1 MSIENNKLILK
12 ISIMKLRNFFYL
24 LLALPLFIAGCTE
37 SNTDEPT
44 PKEVKLELTSEAS
57 LSFEAEGGNGEISY
71 LLENIIEGVGL
82 TATCEANWVS
92 DITLGDKITF
102 VVAANEGEAR
112 DTKIVVG
119 YSDKSFEVAIQQA
132 AYEPV
137 ITNEYLYD
145 GTLAFAERV
154 DLSDYGFPSNY
165 YLIAFYTEDGNILLG
180 AVIVGAEGEDI
191 LSAGTYTSANG
202 GLLMEGFELYVGDE
216 EEYFF
221 EGGNG
226 EIVVGGDIEGYT
238 FDIKIADVDGNK
250 FHFTYEGT
258 VNAMNLSGNLPTEPV
273 NITLDTFNG
282 EYYGTQYSPTY
293 NYYIV
298 LSDKGLNADGYAQAG
313 GTYYQI
319 DLYGV
324 EGEVDADG
332 YIAIPAGTYTFDAID
347 TMAEWTMG
355 NYYSGYAKVNAE
367 GTGYEA
373 QVSYESG
380 EAIVTA
386 NGITLK
392 VVIGGVEHTVTYT
405 GAPKIYVGEQG
416 GGSENV
422 EFTANY
428 AYAYYFGDYYTPGY
442 ADNYYFFLSDLG
454 LDEEGYEMA
463 NGTYYRFDIYTPL
476 GDGTK
481 IPAGTYT
488 IDMTDSGNLWTATL
502 SYSGYY
508 VLDEYGWDYVENDY
522 PASGT
527 IVVGED
533 GSITA
538 EVTMMMSG
546 ATHIVTYNGGD
557 IVIYDQSEGE
567 GGGSE
572 GDILSNL
579 ESDWYCN
586 LSNHS
591 LEAVPYGDWYEV
603 GLQNWIFT
611 IYPNGGI
618 GDYVTFDILAGA
630 DSTDNFF
637 GEYTISDTLGAYTAY
652 PGYTEDGY
660 LLGAWYYSTNDG
672 EYYANMAPMVD
683 GWLDIADNGDGTITV
698 EFDVWDD
705 ADYNITGKWTGTY
718 DVAQPS
724 SLSATRSGAKKI
736 ASSLVVAEQKPARS
750 KESFRVVKP
759 VQQSEKK
766 AVKKG
771 LNLR

>member
-1 MSIENNKLILK
+1 
-12 ISIMKLRNFFYL
+12 MKLRNLFYL

-37 SNTDEPT
+37 SN
-44 PKEVKLELTSEAS
+44 EVDKPVPQEVRLELTSEAS
-57 LSFEAEGGNGEISY
+57 LTFEAEGGNGEISY

-119 YSDKSFEVAIQQA
+119 YSDKSFEVAVAQK
-132 AYEPV
+132 AYVAPAP
-137 ITNEYLYD
+137 EYDVEATMVEGVRISLDAEGLPHNYFYLGFLSENQD
-145 GTLAFAERV
+145 FVLATM
-154 DLSDYGFPSNY
+154 L
-165 YLIAFYTEDGNILLG
+165 
-180 AVIVGAEGEDI
+180 VGAEGDKI
-191 LSAGTYTSANG
+191 LQAGTYTVANEG
-202 GLLMEGFELYVGDE
+202 ILIEGCGLVTSESELV
-216 EEYFF
+216 F
-221 EGGNG
+221 EGGDG
-226 EIVVGGDIEGYT
+226 TVVVEGDIDGYSIDFVFTDAEGKKYHFT
-238 FDIKIADVDGNK
+238 FEGVIAD
-250 FHFTYEGT
+250 
-258 VNAMNLSGNLPTEPV
+258 MNLSGDLPSEPV
-273 NITLDTFNG
+273 NITLDTLNG

-293 NYYIV
+293 NYYVV
-298 LSDKGLNADGYAQAG
+298 LSDKGLDADGYAQAG

-332 YIAIPAGTYTFDAID
+332 YIAIPAGSYTFDADD

-355 NYYSGYAKVNAE
+355 NYYSGYSKVNAD
-367 GTGYEA
+367 GTAYDASAG
-373 QVSYESG
+373 YESG
-380 EAIVTA
+380 EAVVTA
-386 NGITLK
+386 DGITLR
-392 VVIGGVEHTVTYT
+392 VVIGGVTHTVTYT

-428 AYAYYFGDYYTPGY
+428 AYAYYFGDQYTPGY
-442 ADNYYFFLSDLG
+442 ADNYYLFLSDLG
-454 LDEEGYEMA
+454 LDADGWEQA
-463 NGTYYRFDIYTPL
+463 NGTYFRFDIYTPL

-481 IPAGTYT
+481 VPAGTYT
-488 IDMTDSGNLWTATL
+488 VDMTDSGAIWTASL
-502 SYSGYY
+502 SYSA
-508 VLDEYGWDYVENDY
+508 VFTLDEYGEEIVAMDY
-522 PASGT
+522 PLSGT

-538 EVTMMMSG
+538 EVTLLISG
-546 ATHIVTYNGGD
+546 STITATYAGGD

-586 LSNHS
+586 FSNHS
-591 LEAVPYGDWYEV
+591 FIVYPYGDYYEIGYNNYLV
-603 GLQNWIFT
+603 
-611 IYPNGGI
+611 YVAPNAGT
-618 GDYVTFDILAGA
+618 GDYAMFDIIAG
-630 DSTDNFF
+630 DISTDSFF
-637 GEYTISDTLGAYTAY
+637 GEYTINDSYGTYTALTGKY
-652 PGYTEDGY
+652 DYDWEEIYGS
-660 LLGAWYYSTNDG
+660 WYYSTNDG

-698 EFDVWDD
+698 EFDAWDD
-705 ADYNITGKWTGTY
+705 ADYNITGKFTGTY
-718 DVAQPS
+718 AVAQPS

-736 ASSLVVAEQKPARS
+736 ANSLVVAEQKPARS
-750 KESFRVVKP
+750 KESFRVIKP
-759 VQQSEKK
+759 AQKSEKK